1 MPSPDERPAQGDS
14 TQPFGTRGAR
24 FWRRIEDGTQRA
36 VVTGRVIPFLAGMT
50 ISLAF
55 LAALAATLVDR
66 KDFPTFGDALWWAVV
81 TLGTVGYGD
90 VVPTTPAGRI
100 LGGAVIVLGV
110 TFLSFLLAVVTSYFV
125 TAQQE
130 RASKRERERRQAAE
144 QESMTRLREISER
157 LDRIEARLAGK
168 AGD

>member
-1 MPSPDERPAQGDS
+1 MLPPDERPSQGDS

-36 VVTGRVIPFLAGMT
+36 VVTGRGIPFLAGMT
-50 ISLAF
+50 ISLAL
-55 LAALAATLVDR
+55 LAAVVATIVDR

-90 VVPTTPAGRI
+90 
-100 LGGAVIVLGV
+100 IVLGV

-130 RASKRERERRQAAE
+130 RATKRERELRQAADR
-144 QESMTRLREISER
+144 ESMTLLREMNER
-157 LDRIEARLAGK
+157 LDAIEAELARRRS
-168 AGD
+168 D

>member
-1 MPSPDERPAQGDS
+1 MPPPDERPAQGDS
-14 TQPFGTRGAR
+14 SQPFGTRGAR

-55 LAALAATLVDR
+55 LAAVVATIVDR

-90 VVPTTPAGRI
+90 VVPTTTAGRI
-100 LGGAVIVLGV
+100 LGSAVIVLGV

-130 RASKRERERRQAAE
+130 RATKRERELREAADR
-144 QESMTRLREISER
+144 ESMTLLREMNER
-157 LDRIEARLAGK
+157 LDAIEARLAGT
-168 AGD
+168 GD